1 MIWLESPNL
10 AASVWWDVLIPQWDL
25 VMFDSTYK
33 KELHWIAILRRPLCN
48 LYFVIDHLYEKKVEY
63 RSDPTDHQSRPQL
76 NSRFT
81 FGVLLWVCFLK
92 ICAHSAITKGL
103 IGVYFWF
110 TQGLFLGII
119 LCTEVWSRTVFHL
132 TVISLVIPA
141 SCIFQIHM

>member
-81 FGVLLWVCFLK
+81 FGVYLEFTLGLLFENLDPLRVYVGFTLGLLENCFWDQLYKLK
-92 ICAHSAITKGL
+92 CEKDLS
-103 IGVYFWF
+103 F
-110 TQGLFLGII
+110 I
-119 LCTEVWSRTVFHL
+119 LPSYC
-132 TVISLVIPA
+132 
-141 SCIFQIHM
+141 M